1 MTIVTAS
8 SSVADPDALVTGIR
22 GYDPVATAGDFQ
34 FEPSETQS
42 AILMGEQG
50 NSSGR
55 PRIAA

>member
-42 AILMGEQG
+42 CDPDG
-50 NSSGR
+50 
-55 PRIAA
+55 